1 MTQRHIVEIW
11 TNVRPT
17 LVRSALES
25 DLVRTEQVARYLV
38 TRILRPWIFR
48 VKTWLFR
55 FYSSCSLL
63 ISRTRLSNR
72 KQRWL
77 NFLLSWLTNFD
88 RIFRS
93 KNQLISIFYFVFV
106 LFCFDSSVGFWNFQS
121 LSGILVNPQSVFRAQ
136 IRVDKNYLSNFCP
149 NGSKH
154 NRRTTLYAQRL
165 PNQRSQKGEAIGCS
179 YPRGTPDLR
188 PWLQADCIK
197 GQTRMLTPPLRRNP
211 KSSLQFK

>member
-77 NFLLSWLTNFD
+77 NLFAFLINKFWSYFSILESINFSFLFLFLLL
-88 RIFRS
+88 
-93 KNQLISIFYFVFV
+93 
-106 LFCFDSSVGFWNFQS
+106 CFDSSVGFWNFQS
-121 LSGILVNPQSVFRAQ
+121 FSGIFGKSLVGF
-136 IRVDKNYLSNFCP
+136 
-149 NGSKH
+149 
-154 NRRTTLYAQRL
+154 
-165 PNQRSQKGEAIGCS
+165 
-179 YPRGTPDLR
+179 
-188 PWLQADCIK
+188 
-197 GQTRMLTPPLRRNP
+197 
-211 KSSLQFK
+211 